1 MDHAVKLIHKEEHGR
16 DKYGNP
22 VEVTVER
29 EVLCQLHG
37 VTRSEFYSAATANLH
52 PEYIVR
58 LSDFAEYQ
66 GEKLV
71 EYDGELFSVL
81 RVYRDRGSMGHN
93 QPGATSPMS
102 SNWVELTIGRK
113 IGNE

>member
-1 MDHAVKLIHKEEHGR
+1 MDSVCKLIGKTQTGR
-16 DKYGNP
+16 DRYGNP
-22 VEVTVER
+22 IEETTERTVFCQ
-29 EVLCQLHG
+29 VLS
-37 VTRSEFYSAATANLH
+37 VTRSEFYQAASAGLS
-52 PEYIVR
+52 PEYIIR
-58 LSDFAEYQ
+58 LQDIAEYE

>member
-1 MDHAVKLIHKEEHGR
+1 MDHACKLIHKETHGR

-29 EVLCQLHG
+29 EVLCQLHS

-71 EYDGELFSVL
+71 EIDGELYSVI
-81 RVYRDRGSMGHN
+81 RTYRDRGSMGHN
-93 QPGATSPMS
+93 AVGVQMPQDA
-102 SNWVELTIGRK
+102 NALELTVGRK